1 VWLKPTQK
9 EGNKMKRVL
18 GVLVVMILALSVFA
32 GPNHLVIFHMNDT
45 HGHVWGTDDGGGFA
59 RAATL
64 INQAR
69 EEVAKEGGE
78 VLFLHAGDVNTGIP
92 ESDQLDAVPDF
103 LVLHYMGL
111 DAMVLGNHEFDKPFE
126 VLEKQ
131 YKVAQFPFLGANFVN
146 EKSERPVFEPYVIK
160 DYGEFSVGIIGLV
173 TEQTNV
179 LEPIYLGENT
189 IIDAEETLIK
199 YLPIVQEK
207 ADIVVV
213 LGHLGYHVDGERPN
227 LSVEFT
233 TSDELAE
240 NVSGID
246 IIIDG
251 HSHTLLET
259 PVVIN
264 NVILAQAGE
273 KAKNIG
279 RIDLWIDGGRIV
291 DWSGEVIPLTAD
303 IPEDPFIKMFADAFY
318 QLGTEALNEVVGVT
332 KVYLDG
338 ERAHVRSDETN
349 LSNLIT
355 DGMIWKTGADVALMN
370 GGGIRASIELGEI
383 TYRDILTVLP
393 FGNTLYVLELTGKDI
408 MDVLNY
414 AATIPDGQGA
424 KLHVAGLT
432 AEIKGGKATNVKING
447 KPIDLKKTYKVVTNN
462 YVAAGGDGYTMLKG
476 KPGYDT
482 YFRDADALR
491 EYIAHLGTIED
502 YTSEER
508 LIELDQVK

>member
-1 VWLKPTQK
+1 
-9 EGNKMKRVL
+9 MKRFL
-18 GVLVVMILALSVFA
+18 GILVFIVLVLSVFA
-32 GPNHLVIFHMNDT
+32 EPNHLVIFHMNDT
-45 HGHVWGTDDGGGFA
+45 HGHVWGTEDGGGFA

-103 LVLHYMGL
+103 LALHYMGL
-111 DAMVLGNHEFDKPFE
+111 DAMTLGNHEFDKPFE

-131 YKVAQFPFLGANFVN
+131 YEVAQFPFLGANFVN
-146 EKSERPVFEPYVIK
+146 EKRGGPVFEPYVIK
-160 DYGEFSVGIIGLV
+160 DYGDFSVGIIGLV
-173 TEQTNV
+173 TEQTKV

-189 IIDAEETLIK
+189 IVDAEETLKK

-207 ADIVVV
+207 ADVVIV
-213 LGHLGYHVDGERPN
+213 LGHLGYHADGGRPN

-240 NVSGID
+240 NVSGVD

-264 NVILAQAGE
+264 NVIVAQTGE
-273 KAKNIG
+273 NAENIG
-279 RIDLWIDGGRIV
+279 RIDLWIDDGRIV
-291 DWSGEVIPLTAD
+291 DWRGEVIPLTSD
-303 IPEDPFIKMFADAFY
+303 IPEDPFIKMFTDAFY
-318 QLGTEALNEVVGVT
+318 QLGSEALNEVVGVT

-349 LSNLIT
+349 LSNLIA

-370 GGGIRASIELGEI
+370 GGGIRASIEAGEI

-447 KPIDLKKTYKVVTNN
+447 KPIDLNKTYKVVTNN
-462 YVAAGGDGYTMLKG
+462 YVAAGGDGYTMLAG

-482 YFRDADALR
+482 YFRDADSLR

-502 YTSEER
+502 YTSQER

>member
-1 VWLKPTQK
+1 
-9 EGNKMKRVL
+9 MKRFL
-18 GVLVVMILALSVFA
+18 GILVFIVLVLSVFA
-32 GPNHLVIFHMNDT
+32 EPNHLVIFHMNDT
-45 HGHVWGTDDGGGFA
+45 HGHVWGTEDGGGFA

-103 LVLHYMGL
+103 LALHYMGL
-111 DAMVLGNHEFDKPFE
+111 DAMTLGNHEFDKPFE

-131 YKVAQFPFLGANFVN
+131 YEVAQFPFLGANFVN
-146 EKSERPVFEPYVIK
+146 EKRGGPVFEPYVIK
-160 DYGEFSVGIIGLV
+160 DYGDFSVGIIGLV
-173 TEQTNV
+173 TEQTKV

-189 IIDAEETLIK
+189 IVDAEETLKK

-207 ADIVVV
+207 ADVVIV
-213 LGHLGYHVDGERPN
+213 LGHLGYHADGGRPN

-240 NVSGID
+240 NVSGVD

-264 NVILAQAGE
+264 NVIVAQTGE
-273 KAKNIG
+273 NAENIG
-279 RIDLWIDGGRIV
+279 RIDLWIDDGRIV
-291 DWSGEVIPLTAD
+291 DWRGEVIPLTSD
-303 IPEDPFIKMFADAFY
+303 IPEDPFIKMFTDAFY
-318 QLGTEALNEVVGVT
+318 QLGSEALNEVVGVT

-349 LSNLIT
+349 LSNLIA

-370 GGGIRASIELGEI
+370 GGGIRAL
-383 TYRDILTVLP
+383 
-393 FGNTLYVLELTGKDI
+393 
-408 MDVLNY
+408 
-414 AATIPDGQGA
+414 
-424 KLHVAGLT
+424 
-432 AEIKGGKATNVKING
+432 
-447 KPIDLKKTYKVVTNN
+447 LKQ
-462 YVAAGGDGYTMLKG
+462 
-476 KPGYDT
+476 
-482 YFRDADALR
+482 
-491 EYIAHLGTIED
+491 
-502 YTSEER
+502 ER
-508 LIELDQVK
+508 